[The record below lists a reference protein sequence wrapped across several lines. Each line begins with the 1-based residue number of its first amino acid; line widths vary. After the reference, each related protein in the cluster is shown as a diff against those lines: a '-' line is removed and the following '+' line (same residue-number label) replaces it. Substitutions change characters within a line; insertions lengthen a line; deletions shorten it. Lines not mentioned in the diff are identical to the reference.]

1 MLWCYS
7 MTRLRPR
14 LPRWLTAVVLLAA
27 VTSSAPALG
36 QATPFRITHTV
47 DKGTQAQ
54 VTITGRVFNDSRSDA
69 LDVYVTAD
77 ALDAG
82 GKIVA
87 SGVSYVGTVPSGNSS
102 AFVIKVPSARNAA
115 SFRVVVTSF
124 KFGFATQS

>member
-1 MLWCYS
+1 

-14 LPRWLTAVVLLAA
+14 LPRWLTAVVLLA
-27 VTSSAPALG
+27 VLSSVPAFG
-36 QATPFRITHTV
+36 QAAPFRITHSV

-54 VTITGRVFNDSRSDA
+54 VTITGRVFNDARTDA

-77 ALDAG
+77 ALDG
-82 GKIVA
+82 SGKILA
-87 SGVSYVGTVPSGNSS
+87 SGVSYVGTVASGNSS

-124 KFGFATQS
+124 KFGFAIQS